1 MGGTGDDSK
10 GGCWLLQDAREQ
22 LQADR
27 CSSNLLCKLLCS
39 CLPCRPH
46 RHTRV
51 LGVSRAYQA
60 FSLVGLGVGGI
71 KGGSE
76 GGGWLL
82 QAAWEQLQS
91 NRCSSNQHCRL
102 LCSCLPCRL
111 HRHKRVLD
119 VGRPYQ
125 AFSLVGLEVGGT
137 GGSEGGGWLLQAA
150 SEQLQVDRC
159 ISNQPCKLLCS

>member
-1 MGGTGDDSK
+1 M
-10 GGCWLLQDAREQ
+10 
-22 LQADR
+22 
-27 CSSNLLCKLLCS
+27 LLCP
-39 CLPCRPH
+39 CLPCRLHKH
-46 RHTRV
+46 RRV
-51 LGVSRAYQA
+51 LEVGRPYQA

-91 NRCSSNQHCRL
+91 DRCSSNQHCRL

-111 HRHKRVLD
+111 HRHNRVLD

-125 AFSLVGLEVGGT
+125 AFSLVGLGGRRYRRRARAAAGCCRPPGSSCNPTAAAATSPASSCAPACPADST
-137 GGSEGGGWLLQAA
+137 GTEGCWM
-150 SEQLQVDRC
+150 
-159 ISNQPCKLLCS
+159 